1 MFGSNAFVIRS
12 GIPVVSAFCSR
23 KRSPLSRWGVLA
35 NAARARNVAPGPH
48 FPRRHAHGIGGTGQ
62 WPNRRWRWSNLEPMT
77 GIELA
82 YSAWEA
88 ISSAERPFY
97 RGCSRALSADPNPE
111 DTCVFGTFGTLS
123 RPVRPWFGG
132 VRGTHGVP
140 PANSAGS
147 GNPNPYPVHAHRCTP
162 RTIVQPHRA
171 RTATVLAATEI
182 AVEKWRG
189 RNFPSTIY
197 RWQSAT
203 LESHL
208 SDGHQVDDGRAAW
221 RRQSP
226 IRSSTARLTN
236 RRLTS
241 RSVHTARRASWSP
254 GDDQANRSSQ
264 LHSHERHER
273 PGKPNRRPSTSTSLA
288 NASNATR

>member
-1 MFGSNAFVIRS
+1 MATQGDPTGAEDDLFGSNAFVIRS

-97 RGCSRALSADPNPE
+97 RGCSRALPADPNPE

-140 PANSAGS
+140 RGQLCSRIARVPQ
-147 GNPNPYPVHAHRCTP
+147 PYWQRPKS
-162 RTIVQPHRA
+162 
-171 RTATVLAATEI
+171 LS
-182 AVEKWRG
+182 
-189 RNFPSTIY
+189 RNGE
-197 RWQSAT
+197 A
-203 LESHL
+203 E
-208 SDGHQVDDGRAAW
+208 
-221 RRQSP
+221 
-226 IRSSTARLTN
+226 
-236 RRLTS
+236 TS
-241 RSVHTARRASWSP
+241 
-254 GDDQANRSSQ
+254 
-264 LHSHERHER
+264 
-273 PGKPNRRPSTSTSLA
+273 RRPSIDGKVRRWKAICPMAIKWMTGERRGGGNRQSDPQ
-288 NASNATR
+288 RPV